1 MKLKLRVPSMAEL
14 NARER
19 LLAAGSAI
27 ILLVVVMDRLV
38 LSPWLRQGQAVRQEI
53 RRTEKALQHHHQL
66 LARKDRVIAQMDA
79 YQKYLRPMLADELQ
93 MAALLKEIE
102 ELSRQAHITLLET
115 KPLAVEADS
124 LMKRYPLDVQFECTL
139 EEWVDFI
146 IQLES
151 SPSLF
156 QIVRSSLAV
165 QEETPDR
172 LRGSLRVVGTT
183 MRPKQPEEQAA
194 LGGADAKTAIR

>member
-1 MKLKLRVPSMAEL
+1 MKPTLRIPSLAEL

-27 ILLVVVMDRLV
+27 VLLVVILDRLV

-53 RRTEKALQHHHQL
+53 RRLEGALQHHRQL
-66 LARKDRVIAQMDA
+66 LAREARVVAQMEA

-93 MAALLKEIE
+93 VAALLKEVE
-102 ELSRQAHITLLET
+102 EISRQADIALLET
-115 KPLAVEADS
+115 KPLAVEADP

-139 EEWVDFI
+139 EAWVDFV

-156 QIVRSSLAV
+156 QIVRASLSV
-165 QEETPDR
+165 EEEMPDR
-172 LRGSLRVVGTT
+172 LRGSMRVVGTA
-183 MRPKQPEEQAA
+183 MRPKDAA
-194 LGGADAKTAIR
+194 PPNG

>member
-1 MKLKLRVPSMAEL
+1 MKLKLRVPSLAEL

-27 ILLVVVMDRLV
+27 VLLVVVMDRLV

-53 RRTEKALQHHHQL
+53 QRMEKALQHHHQL
-66 LARKDRVIAQMDA
+66 LARKDRVVAQMDA

-139 EEWVDFI
+139 EEWVDMV

-156 QIVRSSLAV
+156 QIVRSSLSV
-165 QEETPDR
+165 EEETPDR
-172 LRGSLRVVGTT
+172 LKGSLRVVGTA
-183 MRPKQPEEQAA
+183 MRPKQTGA
-194 LGGADAKTAIR
+194 LGAPNG